1 MPLYMLSMIKADR
14 CNNAI
19 TDGGHL
25 LTRALNGLCFAAC
38 SRSLPPPQPGCPSGD
53 PGSLPVP
60 SSSSHVADL
69 FAGAAASALSGLRIA
84 ACSRSLSLP
93 VPYLSTHEAE
103 RFACAATHALNGLC
117 IAACSRSLPPPQPG
131 CPSGDP
137 GPLPVPYLS
146 THVVRLFA

>member
-1 MPLYMLSMIKADR
+1 MPLYTLSMIKADR

-60 SSSSHVADL
+60 YS
-69 FAGAAASALSGLRIA
+69 
-84 ACSRSLSLP
+84 
-93 VPYLSTHEAE
+93 
-103 RFACAATHALNGLC
+103 
-117 IAACSRSLPPPQPG
+117 
-131 CPSGDP
+131 
-137 GPLPVPYLS
+137 S
-146 THVVRLFA
+146 THVAELFSDAGARAFCAPYSANPARSRAKFCSAVMRSKNDLGKLTRPKTSISGAATDDTGSMEPICTLLRRDFCFRSLVTRGLGG